1 MNIIEKIKQ
10 THKNKTVYINTIL
23 NKKNKYLIKFEKKN
37 NKKYISLISNNVK
50 ILSGTYK
57 IYGLFKPS
65 LKLWIWGSSIPDCDQ
80 ETIKYINN
88 IKSFNY
94 LFEKSNDKKSLFY
107 YQLLTQ
113 DTLYIKDNTILNWI
127 NELLLYFSNDIYY
140 FNPYNE
146 DTNIEFISLSSIKEK
161 FI

>member
-10 THKNKTVYINTIL
+10 THKKKTAYINTIL

>member
-113 DTLYIKDNTILNWI
+113 DTLYIKDNTLLNWI